1 LWTRITKSNSPAS
14 LFTGVGQELSKRPPH
29 SGSVAL
35 SLAPRRWSLE
45 TGAVLVG
52 ERQDTDFFGIN
63 RNSGYR
69 NVYGAL
75 TLNWRGRLKPFVR
88 ADNLL
93 NQRYEEVLGYS
104 ALSRAV
110 RAGVRVEW

>member
-1 LWTRITKSNSPAS
+1 
-14 LFTGVGQELSKRPPH
+14 
-29 SGSVAL
+29 VAL

-45 TGAVLVG
+45 AGAVFVG

-63 RNSGYR
+63 RNSGYQ

-75 TLNWRGRLKPFVR
+75 TLGFWPHVKPFVR
-88 ADNLL
+88 ADNAL
-93 NQRYEEVLGYS
+93 NSRYEEVLGYS